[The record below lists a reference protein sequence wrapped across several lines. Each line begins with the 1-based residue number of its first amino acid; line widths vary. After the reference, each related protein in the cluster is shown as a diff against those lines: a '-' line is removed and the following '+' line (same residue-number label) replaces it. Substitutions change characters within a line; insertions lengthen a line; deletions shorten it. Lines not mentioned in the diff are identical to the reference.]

1 VTLRSLAR
9 PPFALLLV
17 ALAGCGS
24 SSKKSVEPPAQT
36 FHSRPDLRPAP
47 ITVTRRAGA
56 TAPGYLFLAPKKHV
70 VQMGP
75 LIVDNRGQV
84 VWFHPTKLGVLN
96 FRVQRYRGKP
106 VLTWWQGV
114 SQKGVGRGRYEI
126 YDTSYRRIA
135 EIRAGNGFSGD
146 LHEFLITARGTALIP
161 VYTRVRRDLSA
172 LGGARNGTVYDSVV
186 QEVDLRSGTVLFQ
199 WRSLDHVGLRAS
211 YAKPVPKKATEPY
224 DYFHVNSIEP
234 GPRGTV
240 VVSARNTHAIYD
252 IDERTGKI
260 VWQLGGKHGDFQ
272 MGPGTRFGWQHD
284 ARLHPDG
291 TLTLFDNEAAPPL
304 AKRSRALVLRLDTK
318 RMAASLVRSYV
329 HPSPLLAS
337 SQGDA
342 QILPDGHVVVGWG
355 AQPYLTEFTRTG
367 TVVFDAHFN
376 KGADS
381 YRVFRFPWVGRPTDR
396 PALAVRRD
404 GDELTVYASWNG
416 ATEVRRW
423 RVLAG
428 DDGAHLRPA
437 VTVAR
442 TGFET
447 AIAVKTKARYVAVQA
462 LDEAGRVL
470 GTSEARQP

>member
-1 VTLRSLAR
+1 V
-9 PPFALLLV
+9 LLVAV

-24 SSKKSVEPPAQT
+24 QAKRSAGPPPARAFQ
-36 FHSRPDLRPAP
+36 SRPDLRPAP
-47 ITVTRRAGA
+47 VTVTRRAGT
-56 TAPGYLFLAPKKHV
+56 TAPGYLFLAPKKKV

-75 LIVDNRGQV
+75 LIVDNQGEV
-84 VWFHPTKLGVLN
+84 IWFHPTKLGVLN
-96 FRVQRYRGKP
+96 FRVQRYRGRP

-114 SQKGVGRGRYEI
+114 SRKGVGRGRYEI

-135 EIRAGNGFSGD
+135 EVRAGNGFSGD
-146 LHEFLITARGTALIP
+146 LHEFLITPRGTALIP

-172 LGGARNGTVYDSVV
+172 LGGAKNGSVYDNVV
-186 QEVDLRSGTVLFQ
+186 QEIDLGTGKVLFQ
-199 WRSLDHVGLRAS
+199 WRSLDHVGLDES
-211 YAKPVPKKATEPY
+211 YVKDVPKKASEAF

-240 VVSARNTHAIYD
+240 VVSARNTHTIYE
-252 IDERTGKI
+252 IDKRTGRI
-260 VWQLGGKHGDFQ
+260 VWRLGGKHSDFR
-272 MGPGTRFGWQHD
+272 MSPGTRFGWQHD

-304 AKRSRALVLRLDTK
+304 AKQSRVLVLRLDRK
-318 RMAASLVRSYV
+318 RMKARLVRSYV

-342 QILPDGHVVVGWG
+342 QFLPGGHVVVGWG
-355 AQPYLTEFTRTG
+355 AQPYLTEFTRSG
-367 TVVFDAHFN
+367 SVLFDAHFN

-381 YRVFRFPWVGRPTDR
+381 YRVFRFPWVGRPADR

-404 GDELTVYASWNG
+404 DDGLTVYASWNG
-416 ATEVRRW
+416 ATEVRTW

-428 DDGAHLRPA
+428 AERSQLRPA
-437 VTVAR
+437 ATAAR

-447 AIAVKTKARYVAVQA
+447 TLTAKTDAPYVAVQA
-462 LDEAGRVL
+462 LDASGRVL
-470 GTSEARQP
+470 GTSSVRRP